1 MARASIGENDAVQ
14 LRAVLTQP
22 RTVRLIVGAQLGHDR
37 PKVGRMVHLYQMGH
51 LMRRD
56 IAQDR
61 RRGHNQP
68 PRKHQVA
75 PVRARPPART
85 RIAQRDPPDSA
96 PDLGGV
102 MITGRR
108 QPIPRGL
115 FQERLYRRSRTIL
128 MALGQK
134 HLARADLNGLMRAA
148 QAQVMRAPLK
158 RDVITQRNHGLFALP
173 CDLCRD
179 PVGLIVDERDPV
191 LQRRPRR
198 QGQRHPP
205 VQLGHPQ
212 RIPPRP
218 RRTAQQHL
226 NRRVVGQ
233 IQGFRILRGHT
244 GKCPIPAPE
253 YSAIAPHI
261 AVLIEKP
268 FDTPCHIWQLASTL
282 TFLTIEGNPMPK
294 EEWGVKRVC
303 PSCSTRFYDLQRD
316 PMICPSCAHS
326 FSLESLNAGKGRTL
340 VADKSEKP
348 AKTEGDDLL
357 DDDTVLDDDDDV
369 DLGDD
374 VLDDDDD
381 DDNVSLDEIA
391 DVSNEDNDS

>member
-22 RTVRLIVGAQLGHDR
+22 RPMRLIVGAQLGDDR
-37 PKVGRMVHLYQMGH
+37 PKVRRMVHLDQMGH

-61 RRGHNQP
+61 RRGHNQT

-75 PVRARPPART
+75 PMRARPPTRP
-85 RIAQRDPPDSA
+85 RIAQRDPPDPSS
-96 PDLGGV
+96 DLIRV
-102 MITGRR
+102 IVTGRS

-115 FQERLYRRSRTIL
+115 FQKRLYRRSGPIL
-128 MALGQK
+128 MALGQE
-134 HLARADLNGLMRAA
+134 HLTCADLNGFMRVTE
-148 QAQVMRAPLK
+148 AQVMRAPLK
-158 RDVITQRNHGLFALP
+158 RDVLAHRNHGLSALP
-173 CDLCRD
+173 RDLCGD
-179 PVGLIVDERDPV
+179 PVGLVVDERDPV
-191 LQRRPRR
+191 LQRCPRW
-198 QGQRHPP
+198 QGQCHPP

-212 RIPPRP
+212 RVPPRP

-348 AKTEGDDLL
+348 AKTEDDDLL